1 MNQGLAGGLRA
12 AMIAL
17 LLLVVAAVIVMV
29 RAGQLLTH
37 VSGAANLGADAEGR
51 IWLTLDGEL
60 LRLAPGGELQAE
72 FSLEQLGLGVPAALA
87 PLPDG
92 RVWVGSLSQD
102 RLVLLSPEGRQ
113 LAQAQPPPSAGGIF
127 GTFHAAYEPRADRLV
142 VTDTQNHRLLAFSG
156 AGEFIAASGPAL
168 SVRFPNGVA
177 ADAQG
182 RLLLADTNHNTLAW
196 ILPDLRPAPASTPP
210 PAPMGLR
217 VTAYWGIWP
226 VFVSVAPDGVCYA
239 SWHSGKLLRGGVLAY
254 AADGHYLHALPLD
267 RLAEPQALLAR
278 GDDVLLAFKT
288 GQDFSL
294 RSYDRDGRDLG
305 PFGDTAVQSRLEQAS
320 THANHLRRMQKTAR
334 SVVLIGAV
342 ALLACALRLRRQRDL
357 AAAGS
362 IVELRRSAPRG
373 NTLLLAAALAGLV
386 LLVVVVQLG
395 GLGLSARAAMHAGHS
410 GLSGP
415 LLLARVLLPLLFG
428 LVVFGSSA
436 VWRSSAAFLDLQTR
450 LMRRRMEAWAPHLTG
465 MLAPGEKIE
474 DYGVAPGV
482 MRGRL
487 LLATSSRLL
496 LLPNAVASSRRPL
509 WQAAW
514 KDIQGPTL
522 PPKPWWLWLLNP
534 PATAV
539 DIETTD
545 GQPPL
550 RLYAVSELHVQQLIE
565 LLHSGLQRNFERTQP
580 LRPVSAPTVEA
591 AAAAAT
597 ALPARP
603 LQALRG
609 ALLSLLFPGLGQLDQ
624 GRTWIGLGLML
635 FALLILSGGL
645 ISWFIAL
652 RRIADQP
659 LQDPLL
665 LALLYLLV
673 LVSATWDAARYAR
686 DGGAAPLPRA

>member
-17 LLLVVAAVIVMV
+17 LLLVMAAVIVMV

-37 VSGAANLGADAEGR
+37 VSGAANLGADAQGR
-51 IWLTLDGEL
+51 IWLTLNGAL
-60 LRLAPGGELQAE
+60 LRLAPDGGLQAD

-92 RVWVGSLSQD
+92 RVWVGSLSQE

-113 LAQAQPPPSAGGIF
+113 LAQAQPPPSAGGLF

-196 ILPDLRPAPASTPP
+196 VLPDLRPAPASPPP
-210 PAPMGLR
+210 PAPMDLR

-254 AADGHYLHALPLD
+254 AADGRYLHALPLD

-305 PFGDTAVQSRLEQAS
+305 PFGDAAVQAHLQQAS
-320 THANHLRRMQKTAR
+320 THANQLRRMQKTAR
-334 SVVLIGAV
+334 FAVLLGAV

-373 NTLLLAAALAGLV
+373 STLLLAAALAGLV
-386 LLVVVVQLG
+386 LLVVLAQLS

-428 LVVFGSSA
+428 LAVLGGSA
-436 VWRSSAAFLDLQTR
+436 AWRSSAAFLDLQTR

-550 RLYAVSELHVQQLIE
+550 RVYAVSDLHVQQLVE
-565 LLHSGLQRNFERTQP
+565 LVHGGLQRNFERTQP
-580 LRPVSAPTVEA
+580 LRPAIALTAE

-597 ALPARP
+597 APPARP
-603 LQALRG
+603 LRG

-624 GRTWIGLGLML
+624 GRTWTGLGLML

-645 ISWFIAL
+645 ISWYVAL

-665 LALLYLLV
+665 LALLYLPV
-673 LVSATWDAARYAR
+673 LIYATWDAARYAG
-686 DGGAAPLPRA
+686 DGGATPLPRA